1 MLRAMGLL
9 SRLLGRDKGA
19 RTPPEQRPFDVV
31 AHVAFE
37 GAIHVIETPLGKD
50 WQHDEDARD
59 GDGFT
64 VMVLK
69 YLLPASPTPLALLAK
84 IYTTSAGFAP
94 PQDPALTDWR
104 AIFGPLFAEISVA
117 AQATHQTTMQ
127 GTQLPA
133 CEAIVDGTGADSGAP
148 LRVRERRAVLNEEQ
162 FILTA
167 MGTPDL
173 FDAHAVDIENWFSTA
188 AFVPISET

>member
-1 MLRAMGLL
+1 MGFL
-9 SRLLGRDKGA
+9 SRLLGGGKATRP
-19 RTPPEQRPFDVV
+19 PPEQRQFDVI

-50 WQHDEDARD
+50 WQHDEDARE
-59 GDGFT
+59 GEGFT

-69 YLLPASPTPLALLAK
+69 YILPAAPTPLALLAK

-94 PQDPALTDWR
+94 PQDPALTDWH
-104 AIFGPLFAEISVA
+104 AIFGPLFAEISGVA

-133 CEAIVDGTGADSGAP
+133 CEAIVDGKGADSGAP
-148 LRVRERRAVLNEEQ
+148 MRIRERRAVLNEEQ

-167 MGTPDL
+167 MGTPEL
-173 FDAHAVDIENWFSTA
+173 FAAHADDIENWFSTA
-188 AFVPISET
+188 AFVPISEAKDA